1 MIEIASKFCKAREP
15 ESLQSFKAKCQ
26 TTIWPNIDLFVANP
40 NIYTYY
46 TVHSLIKETDTQ

>member
-1 MIEIASKFCKAREP
+1 MP
-15 ESLQSFKAKCQ
+15 YLLQSFKANNDVRC
-26 TTIWPNIDLFVANP
+26 IDLFVANP